1 VAFYL
6 NNYTRTDELL
16 AAINDIQYG
25 GHPPNLSAGL
35 NAVRTDIFN
44 ASNGARHD
52 PSVMRLAVVFVTEN
66 PSSNRLPT
74 MIEAREAAD
83 MDIGIVTVGVGTFV
97 DRQLLSSITSYPS
110 SKNLQVVPSVRNV
123 TDLTDSIKRIICS
136 GEPDVLC
143 SFAVFDLLP
152 GLCLLTYLP
161 VNSTTQIHLV
171 SRNVSFLCA
180 IASR

>member
-110 SKNLQVVPSVRNV
+110 SKNMFIVPSVRDV
-123 TDLTDSIKRIICS
+123 TDLADPIKRIICS
-136 GEPDVLC
+136 GI
-143 SFAVFDLLP
+143 
-152 GLCLLTYLP
+152 LCL
-161 VNSTTQIHLV
+161 TTIYFVVLV
-171 SRNVSFLCA
+171 SCIYKVH
-180 IASR
+180 